1 MRWFCGLV
9 CIFWHFGIIW
19 FFVRAL
25 GAGRMAASRRQRGRD
40 RLFLQGGEGNRVCA
54 AVLLVALGRA
64 ASYSGDRCG
73 LRNDAPGRKGIGPSG
88 TVCGNMQ
95 LAGIG
100 LPAGTGAGS
109 N

>member
-1 MRWFCGLV
+1 MGWYVF
-9 CIFWHFGIIW
+9 FWHFGIIW
-19 FFVRAL
+19 FFVWAL
-25 GAGRMAASRRQRGRD
+25 GAGRMAASRGQRRRD
-40 RLFLQGGEGNRVCA
+40 RLLLQGREGNRVCA
-54 AVLLVALGRA
+54 AVLLAALGRA

-95 LAGIG
+95 LAGTG